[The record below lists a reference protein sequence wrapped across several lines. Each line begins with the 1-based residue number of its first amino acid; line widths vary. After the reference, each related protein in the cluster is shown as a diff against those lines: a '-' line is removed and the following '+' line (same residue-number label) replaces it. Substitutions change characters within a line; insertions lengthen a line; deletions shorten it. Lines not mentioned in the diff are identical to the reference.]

1 MRLATSFSAAFS
13 IAALLVVARIPA
25 QAAVSAAALSAATP
39 TYTGACPTTMAF
51 TGTITGMPGTTF
63 QYSFNRYINGVQQVH
78 NVGAATLP
86 GSGTL
91 TVSDAIGISTSSTGI
106 NFDQIWVHNISG
118 GQGDVYSNRAPFSVA
133 CGTGATPTPGTSP
146 GGTSPPGAAGKFG
159 RAQTLLDPDD
169 AARNPA
175 APSDIKTSGDP
186 KACAAHMANPLVAG
200 LLCQPIAAA
209 GKLFILWIWH
219 PHPGCFHCP
228 QDVDGFKIYQ
238 TDASRTTR
246 TYLTQTSAG
255 PGATVSVL
263 NTPPGGFVGK
273 CYSVTAYKGAKESTL
288 AQPTCIASAPALGAT
303 TVTLPAAKVRSSTQS
318 HYKITGAMGALK
330 PDSDE
335 HSGRSDA
342 TLMAGFYHNATKE
355 PEGDTSGNAIVRG
368 AVLFDIASLLGRPL
382 QKAVLHLHVGLT
394 HFSHDTYVNA
404 PRDDSMSCA
413 QELGTGTTQWWTTT
427 DWIEADWIDNP
438 SRHGPSVDV
447 DVTTTVRAW
456 MNGAPN
462 YGFVV
467 RGDSEDLNVFRSDTC
482 ETTYDS
488 ATLTVTHF

>member
-1 MRLATSFSAAFS
+1 MRLVASSCAALS

-25 QAAVSAAALSAATP
+25 QAAVSAAALTAATA
-39 TYTGACPTTMAF
+39 TYAGACPTTMAF
-51 TGTITGMPGTTF
+51 AGTITGTPGTTF
-63 QYSFNRYINGVQQVH
+63 QYSFNRFVNGVQQVH
-78 NVGAATLP
+78 NVGPATLP
-86 GSGTL
+86 ASGTL
-91 TVSDAIGISTSSTGI
+91 AVNDSFGVSTSSTGI
-106 NFDQIWVHNISG
+106 NFDQVWVHNVSG
-118 GQGDVYSNRAPFSVA
+118 GQADAYSNKASFSVT
-133 CGTGATPTPGTSP
+133 CGAATPAPSTSP
-146 GGTSPPGAAGKFG
+146 GGTPTPSGPKFG
-159 RAQTLLDPDD
+159 RLQTLIDPDD

-175 APSDIKTSGDP
+175 SPGDIKTSGDP

-209 GKLFILWIWH
+209 GKLFILWTWH
-219 PHPGCFHCP
+219 PHAGCFSCP

-238 TDASRTTR
+238 TDASRATR
-246 TYLTQTSAG
+246 TYLTETSAG

-263 NTPPGGFVGK
+263 NNPPGGFVGK
-273 CYSVTAYKGAKESTL
+273 CYSVSAYKGAKESTL
-288 AQPTCIASAPALGAT
+288 GQATCITSAPAVGAT

-318 HYKITGAMGALK
+318 HYEITGAMGVLK

-355 PEGDTSGNAIVRG
+355 PPGDTYANGIVRG
-368 AVLFDIASLLGRPL
+368 AVLFDISGLLGRPL

-394 HFSHDTYVNA
+394 RFSHDTYVNA

-447 DVTTTVRAW
+447 DVTTAVRAW

-462 YGFVV
+462 YGFVL
-467 RGDSEDLNVFRSDTC
+467 RGDFEDLNVFRSDTC